1 MPTSRIRFSSI
12 LGHEYHDELEQLMFF
27 NPQQRKALTGIKDAI
42 SEYGMPS
49 VVETDGRLR
58 ISLEGAPESQT
69 LFALDDSR
77 EKPILAGV
85 MVYMRT
91 NPENIVLLHI
101 AVKEDYSRTGIYGD
115 EMLVLRFM
123 TQLRG
128 IARRIKGICSIT
140 LKYSSGLVIR
150 V

>member
-1 MPTSRIRFSSI
+1 
-12 LGHEYHDELEQLMFF
+12 
-27 NPQQRKALTGIKDAI
+27 
-42 SEYGMPS
+42 
-49 VVETDGRLR
+49 
-58 ISLEGAPESQT
+58 
-69 LFALDDSR
+69 
-77 EKPILAGV
+77 